1 MLLVGRM
8 SCGGGAVMN
17 VEIQLHVKRLFEL
30 KKRLSTLYEGRA
42 TLGADSDEVS
52 SPTPST
58 SPGLTRFL
66 SHTSDLG

>member
-1 MLLVGRM
+1 
-8 SCGGGAVMN
+8 MN

-42 TLGADSDEVS
+42 TLGADNDEVS
-52 SPTPST
+52 SPTKHI
-58 SPGLTRFL
+58 PGLTRFL